1 MSDVAPYEVLVEDG
15 IPVELPSGG
24 TIYVL
29 TNAEKTQLESIIK
42 RYLEDNH
49 FKNIADLLDIDKLV
63 TFELFVHRWNLWM
76 GKGKDYYDEEVNVK
90 ALADTTDRIST
101 EIRQLKKQLGV
112 DKLTRDRLTGDDSV
126 AARWDK
132 VLQRA
137 KEFGYKRN
145 EEASAAIE
153 AMHRIA
159 GALTYHRNLDEY
171 ERKQFHMEVEDLLEI
186 IDAEVAAFKDIDNVF
201 RNRPPDDEHPEG
213 GQKYW
218 IRSQ

>member
-1 MSDVAPYEVLVEDG
+1 MTDVADAPYEVLQEDG

-29 TNAEKTQLESIIK
+29 TNAEKDYLESIIE
-42 RYLEDNH
+42 RYLDDNH

-63 TFELFVHRWNLWM
+63 SFELFVHRWNLWM
-76 GKGKDYYDEEVNVK
+76 GKGRDYYDEEVNVRQ
-90 ALADTTDRIST
+90 LAQTVDQIST

-126 AARWDK
+126 AARWDN

-145 EEASAAIE
+145 EEAVAAIE
-153 AMHRIA
+153 SMHNIA
-159 GALTYHRNLDEY
+159 AALTYHRNLDDY

-186 IDAEVAAFKDIDNVF
+186 IENEVADFKQIDDDFRKNV
-201 RNRPPDDEHPEG
+201 
-213 GQKYW
+213 QTYW
-218 IRSQ
+218 VRRQ